1 MICLPIGD
9 NDPVRDLGL
18 VFTMD
23 FMVFTMVMVTMVMSV
38 VSKAA
43 ADEEENC
50 EEKQHFAQLW
60 FAEISDDTQLP
71 RVDQSH

>member
-9 NDPVRDLGL
+9 NDPVRDLGFVL
-18 VFTMD
+18 SKD
-23 FMVFTMVMVTMVMSV
+23 FIVLITMVMSV

-43 ADEEENC
+43 ADEEETC
-50 EEKQHFAQLW
+50 EEKQHFAQLC

>member
-18 VFTMD
+18 VLSMD
-23 FMVFTMVMVTMVMSV
+23 FLVFNITMVMSV

-50 EEKQHFAQLW
+50 EEKQHFAQLC

>member
-18 VFTMD
+18 VLSKD
-23 FMVFTMVMVTMVMSV
+23 FIVLITMVMSV

-50 EEKQHFAQLW
+50 EEKQHFAQLC